1 MSLRVRQLLVLLFVL
16 GAPALLGSSVDPG
29 LLLVLDRET
38 FELTAR
44 DLRDGVEGPSLR
56 VSLGSPSHA
65 TPSGV
70 YPIYQVV
77 RDPAWNPGPDARARG
92 ARKLPASA
100 TGPLG
105 VAKLPFAEGGIAV
118 HGGANP
124 LLLGKPISLGCVR
137 TLNEDL
143 IGLLDW
149 MDDRSALEGVVPT
162 PDGEQHQQVA
172 RRVHIVVR

>member
-1 MSLRVRQLLVLLFVL
+1 MSRHVRKLLILLLTL
-16 GAPALLGSSVDPG
+16 GAPVLLGSNGDPG
-29 LLLVLDRET
+29 LLLVLDLES
-38 FELTAR
+38 FELSAR
-44 DLRDGVEGPSLR
+44 DLRDGAEGPRLR
-56 VSLGSPSHA
+56 VSLGSPSHS
-65 TPSGV
+65 TPAGT

-92 ARKLPASA
+92 AQRLPASA
-100 TGPLG
+100 DGPLG

-118 HGGANP
+118 HGGGNP
-124 LLLGKPISLGCVR
+124 LLLGKPVSLGCVR

-143 IGLLDW
+143 IVLLDW

-172 RRVHIVVR
+172 RSVHIVVR